1 MKALL
6 SAIVLSLVS
15 IAASAADE
23 DLEINRNCYVLRHTN
38 RTTHIYHAGS
48 FNYVRVEPHGNGL
61 YEITFSH
68 HTRNLEA
75 VVSPTKLKH
84 FLDRYYACSG
94 MELDKK
100 AFP

>member
-1 MKALL
+1 MKSLIA
-6 SAIVLSLVS
+6 AIAVSLVS

-23 DLEINRNCYVLRHTN
+23 DLEINRNCYVIRHTGG
-38 RTTHIYHAGS
+38 TTHIYHASS
-48 FNYVRVEPHGNGL
+48 FNYVRVEPARNGL
-61 YEITFSH
+61 FEVTFVH
-68 HTRNLEA
+68 HSRNVDA
-75 VVSPTKLKH
+75 TVSPIKLKN